1 MSKFSTLIDS
11 LGTGGISGDET
22 DTGKKSRNS
31 EQPRY
36 KIVKLEWRSKKLTRI
51 LRTLD
56 LLHLAK
62 RRFTDSGRATSG
74 AWPRTRI
81 ESRLKDDSTAVKGLP
96 KNCYARD
103 WLALQDER
111 TVVGLDMKKKTKLK
125 IPKKV
130 LKWVL
135 AANP

>member
-1 MSKFSTLIDS
+1 MAKFGALIDS

-22 DTGKKSRNS
+22 DTGKKAQSS
-31 EQPRY
+31 GQPRY

-62 RRFTDSGRATSG
+62 RRYSDSGRATSG
-74 AWPRTRI
+74 AWPRVRV
-81 ESRLKDDSTAVKGLP
+81 ESHLKEDSPVVKGLP
-96 KNCYARD
+96 KSCYSKD

-111 TVVGLDMKKKTKLK
+111 TIVALEIQKKTKLK
-125 IPKKV
+125 VPKNI
-130 LKWVL
+130 LK
-135 AANP
+135 